1 MNVMIK
7 VKAEAVATDVTHV
20 VVRFRNPGGSEF
32 GYPIELK
39 LKVEQPVQTI
49 QQVKQVQQV
58 QPVQLSQ
65 VELTKL
71 AVKLFTVTKLGQ
83 SFDEVLAVVN
93 QFNGDE

>member
-7 VKAEAVATDVTHV
+7 VRAEAVATEVTHV
-20 VVRFRNPGGSEF
+20 VVRFRNPSGSEF

-49 QQVKQVQQV
+49 QQV